1 MSSTATP
8 TPTPNDGK
16 DNNGCAAIMQFIV
29 LLAAVASII
38 MGFTA
43 LMH

>member
-8 TPTPNDGK
+8 TPPQNDGK

-29 LLAAVASII
+29 LLAAVASIVI
-38 MGFTA
+38 GFKA
-43 LMH
+43 LAH

>member
-8 TPTPNDGK
+8 TPPNDGK

-38 MGFTA
+38 IGFKA
-43 LMH
+43 LTH